1 MALKTVYN
9 DECISYDACI
19 KLKPATKNPSK
30 IAISEVQG
38 ESYKYLIEKDIPI
51 IDGVPLSKRVE
62 FSYLQCLQTAV
73 SLNVKSVYIPYNEYY
88 QAPKNA
94 LREFLFDL
102 ELIVYLQE
110 KDVLCYE
117 KSYSSS
123 RNIMARQSACYI
135 DEDFSL
141 GMHSMQMREPIER
154 LSLIERLIKN
164 LDDTFAVMLLKLIDL
179 KGLTD
184 VECYKR
190 ANVSKQT
197 WYKILNEKNYRP
209 SKNTVIAFAISLELT
224 LKETNRLLATVG
236 FTLSKSLTFDVIVEY
251 FIQNKV
257 YDVMIIN
264 EVLFAYDQ
272 PCLGV

>member
-9 DECISYDACI
+9 DEFISYDACI

-30 IAISEVQG
+30 IAVSEVQG

-73 SLNVKSVYIPYNEYY
+73 SLNVKSVYIPHNEYY

-94 LREFLFDL
+94 LRKFLFDL
-102 ELIVYLQE
+102 ELTVYLQE
-110 KDVLCYE
+110 SDVLCYE
-117 KSYSSS
+117 KSHSSS
-123 RNIMARQSACYI
+123 RNIMARQSAWH

-141 GMHSMQMREPIER
+141 GMSSMEMREPIER

-224 LKETNRLLATVG
+224 LKETNQLLATVG

>member
-1 MALKTVYN
+1 
-9 DECISYDACI
+9 
-19 KLKPATKNPSK
+19 
-30 IAISEVQG
+30 
-38 ESYKYLIEKDIPI
+38 
-51 IDGVPLSKRVE
+51 
-62 FSYLQCLQTAV
+62 
-73 SLNVKSVYIPYNEYY
+73 
-88 QAPKNA
+88 
-94 LREFLFDL
+94 
-102 ELIVYLQE
+102 
-110 KDVLCYE
+110 
-117 KSYSSS
+117 
-123 RNIMARQSACYI
+123 MARQSACYI

>member
-1 MALKTVYN
+1 MALLTVYN
-9 DECISYDACI
+9 DECILYDAYI

-30 IAISEVQG
+30 LAVSEVQG
-38 ESYKYLIEKDIPI
+38 ESYKYLIEKSIPI

-73 SLNVKSVYIPYNEYY
+73 SLNVKSVYIPLNDYY

-102 ELIVYLQE
+102 ELTVYLQE
-110 KDVLCYE
+110 SDVLYYE
-117 KSYSSS
+117 KSYSAS
-123 RNIMARQSACYI
+123 RNIMASESARYI
-135 DEDFSL
+135 EED
-141 GMHSMQMREPIER
+141 
-154 LSLIERLIKN
+154 LSLDVCRMPMRACAEGLSPIERLIKN

-179 KGLTD
+179 KGITD

-236 FTLSKSLTFDVIVEY
+236 FTLSKSLIFDVIVEY

-257 YDVMIIN
+257 YNVMIIN